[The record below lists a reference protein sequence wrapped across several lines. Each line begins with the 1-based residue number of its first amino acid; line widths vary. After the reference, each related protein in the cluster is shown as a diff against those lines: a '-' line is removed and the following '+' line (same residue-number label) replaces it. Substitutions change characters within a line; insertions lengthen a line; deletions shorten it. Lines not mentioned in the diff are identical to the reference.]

1 MRQRLAILLLA
12 STAVLSLAAAQ
23 ASASGSWHG
32 ISGTV
37 YSDGTWFTSQNPRT
51 VRATDG
57 AIKVQF
63 NTIPTGNLA
72 WYVKNLN
79 TNAKIGSTVYIP
91 SVKAQLLGH
100 ARPGTMFVN
109 VFKAQH
115 TRCWRCSGW
124 EYNFDG
130 SERY

>member
-12 STAVLSLAAAQ
+12 STAVMSFAAAQ

-32 ISGTV
+32 VSGTV
-37 YSDGTWFTSQNPRT
+37 YSDGTWFTSGNVRT

-72 WYVKNLN
+72 WYVKSLN

-91 SVKAQLLGH
+91 SVKPQLLGH
-100 ARPGTMFVN
+100 ARPRNDVCQRIQSAAHAVLALQWLGV
-109 VFKAQH
+109 QL
-115 TRCWRCSGW
+115 RR
-124 EYNFDG
+124 
-130 SERY
+130 